1 MNIDVF
7 ISYHT
12 TTCRDTA
19 TAICNKLEGSGIR
32 CWYASRDMVHDAYAG
47 QIYDAIQACKV
58 FLVLLNKEASESED
72 VLNEINTAIQRV
84 REHADI
90 SIMTFRLADNAQI
103 SGDAKYYLG
112 RKHWIDGLE
121 PELKERIDELVPQ
134 VLSTLGRKIENT
146 TSYKTEPLSPSIRRT
161 VINSNINFVGR
172 NTLLSELS
180 ETIKNENTVFIQGI
194 GGIGKSE
201 LVRQYIREY
210 GAEYDTVVFL
220 PFHESI
226 IRTINDDGID
236 GIQITDIKQNQGEDD
251 EAYFYRKLS
260 MINRLISANSLFVLD
275 NYDVLFD
282 EHFDEIIHLGCRL
295 IITTRVDHSE
305 SGLPVL
311 HIGELS
317 QLDQLNLMKRYC
329 NQIRNSEDENEAIG
343 ILWSAGGHTLTII
356 LLAELMQRKHL
367 RPAAMNR
374 LLKNSGLV
382 TVLNEGTRGNSMT
395 ALDRV
400 KKLLNMFSLSDKE
413 KYIMEN
419 MSLIPISGIDF
430 GLFIDLCELEDGSI
444 VDDLIRSSWL
454 LYDDILDRIV
464 MHPLIAEMIRHAL
477 PVNEQSCNQ
486 LLTNLS
492 NYTENSHIRLS
503 DDEIYIYCQIIESIY
518 LINKPLLF
526 GNDQLWINCL
536 GTLCRAGKHELA
548 IKLAEDNIE
557 YQTKIH
563 GELSEVVA
571 LSYYKLKDIYYGWGD
586 VDHGLPYG
594 IKALDIIREAKP
606 DSIAHAYLSSSLAI
620 SFSYSPDM
628 PLPEEPFKL
637 LQESEKAID
646 SSNEEESLYF
656 GSRMWNVG
664 IIYNY
669 YSLICVR
676 AKRFEDA
683 IQYAQRSFDAY
694 MKCSLDIERNAC
706 GNPLLNMAEAYS
718 LLCDKDNAIRTIQE
732 AMEWRKKDVNP
743 DHINYL
749 RTVLKHEVAVY
760 INLHEYD
767 HAMKILQDLQ
777 TKFQSL
783 GYTESPYYEQVVQKM
798 NGIQNILKK

>member
-1 MNIDVF
+1 M
-7 ISYHT
+7 
-12 TTCRDTA
+12 
-19 TAICNKLEGSGIR
+19 
-32 CWYASRDMVHDAYAG
+32 
-47 QIYDAIQACKV
+47 
-58 FLVLLNKEASESED
+58 
-72 VLNEINTAIQRV
+72 
-84 REHADI
+84 
-90 SIMTFRLADNAQI
+90 
-103 SGDAKYYLG
+103 
-112 RKHWIDGLE
+112 
-121 PELKERIDELVPQ
+121 
-134 VLSTLGRKIENT
+134 
-146 TSYKTEPLSPSIRRT
+146 
-161 VINSNINFVGR
+161 
-172 NTLLSELS
+172 
-180 ETIKNENTVFIQGI
+180 
-194 GGIGKSE
+194 
-201 LVRQYIREY
+201 
-210 GAEYDTVVFL
+210 
-220 PFHESI
+220 
-226 IRTINDDGID
+226 
-236 GIQITDIKQNQGEDD
+236 
-251 EAYFYRKLS
+251 
-260 MINRLISANSLFVLD
+260 
-275 NYDVLFD
+275 
-282 EHFDEIIHLGCRL
+282 
-295 IITTRVDHSE
+295 
-305 SGLPVL
+305 
-311 HIGELS
+311 
-317 QLDQLNLMKRYC
+317 
-329 NQIRNSEDENEAIG
+329 
-343 ILWSAGGHTLTII
+343 
-356 LLAELMQRKHL
+356 
-367 RPAAMNR
+367 
-374 LLKNSGLV
+374 V